1 MPTKR
6 LEGKVAL
13 ITGAGNGQGQAMAKL
28 FAAEGAQ
35 VVAVDID
42 KKALENWEGVENV
55 HPIYADI
62 MNLSDV
68 ENMIAYAEDKL
79 GRLDIVCNVAGIN
92 DLLYPLEDTD
102 DARWDR
108 VIDLDLKA
116 PFRIIREAVK
126 GMMKRGSGVFLNIG
140 SYAAYRGNH
149 GPSYSAAKHGLTGLT
164 LSVAAYY
171 ADKGIRCNQINPGGV
186 ETNIAERS
194 GGKYHEKGWE
204 HLGRAT
210 GNVPVAY
217 GQPEDIAH
225 AALWLCC
232 DESKLI
238 NGAIVAVDGGLAAF

>member
-1 MPTKR
+1 MSIKR
-6 LEGKVAL
+6 LEGKVSL
-13 ITGAGNGQGQAMAKL
+13 ITGAGNGMGQAMTRL
-28 FAAEGAQ
+28 FAEEGSK

-42 KKALENWEGVENV
+42 KDSLAQWEGVENV
-55 HPIYADI
+55 YPFHADI
-62 MNLSDV
+62 TKLDDIKK
-68 ENMIAYAEDKL
+68 MIAFAEEEL

-92 DLLYPLEDTD
+92 DLLYPLEETTD
-102 DARWDR
+102 ELWDR
-108 VIDLDLKA
+108 VLDLDLKA

-126 GMMKRGSGVFLNIG
+126 GMKKRGSGVFLNIG

-164 LSVAAYY
+164 LSVASYY

-186 ETNIAERS
+186 KTNIEEHS
-194 GGKYHEKGWE
+194 GGKYHEKGWA
-204 HLGRAT
+204 HLAKAT
-210 GNVPVAY
+210 GNIPVSY
-217 GQPEDIAH
+217 GEPEDIAH